1 MKKLLAIFALC
12 FAFFAAKAQVI
23 VILEAHDVWGDGTGY
38 QLLLD
43 ADATAYGTLFTETGN
58 LSSSG
63 DVPDATYAEFEYKV
77 PENADGALTTS
88 NIVFDEAVTITIPAG
103 TYDYCVTNPSPNDK
117 MYIAAGDDARGDD
130 YVFEDGYIYH
140 FTVTYGGYNDL
151 VTLEVSPIPTEPT
164 LVASPSEKN
173 FGVVIVG
180 QTAQFQS
187 AVTAYHLTAGI
198 TVTTTAPFSV
208 SVNVTASATSVTM
221 PATGGT
227 LYVKYAPTAAGT
239 DSAIVVL
246 ASGDVAD
253 TIVVLGRGF
262 ECTTLEVPFVEDFDA
277 YEGEL
282 PVCYQFVYGNED
294 PTANPIFVEEEDDD
308 NFVVAFN
315 SISRTDVYDQYMI
328 SPLMQYTGTNPLRL
342 SVKARPDYSDET
354 FRLGYSTTTDSLNA
368 FTWGDEETA
377 EDDEVY
383 ETFSMVIPS
392 NAKYVA
398 IHYTSEYQYY
408 LYIDSLSVEVITLP
422 QITVNTNNVDF
433 GYVEVNNTSDDMIIP
448 VTGLLLEDAITA
460 TITTTSPFEISVNGV
475 DYGATATL
483 PTEGD
488 TLYVHYTP
496 TAVGADTA
504 VIMLS
509 SLTELADTVYVTL
522 TGKGYECDNN
532 LPYQTN
538 FTDEAKN
545 LCWTIVDANED
556 EYTFEFDTEYGYASY
571 RYNYYSNADDWLT
584 SPAFNLTGA
593 EYVAFDY
600 KVYSSNYIEKFEVY
614 IIGTDSTVI
623 VPEMEATNTDYMTQ
637 MIDLSDYTGSYR
649 IAFHCTSDT
658 NRRRLYFT
666 NFVIDSIANLESSL
680 TVNPDS
686 IDFGSA
692 IFTEGY
698 TASETAVVTA
708 VVISDS
714 LTVTTA
720 APFAVSL
727 DGTNYADSL
736 IIPANDSALSY
747 TTTLYVQYAP
757 AAPGTH
763 TGTVTI
769 SGDSLTATIGLSAE
783 SVDCSGAATLPFTE
797 DFEDELAVCW
807 QNIDNDGDEFPWEF
821 FYGDEDYEEYAH
833 NGYGL
838 AVSRSWFSYGGY
850 FEYDLTPDNW
860 LITPA
865 IALPAEAAH
874 ISWWAGSPESTY
886 FAEHYEVKISTNMSD
901 LTSFTNLHSE
911 TLSTG
916 TWTQHTV
923 NLTEYVGQTVYFA
936 FVHNNCTGMN
946 MLFLDDINVEVG
958 EVGIE
963 EETAEN
969 ALSIYPN
976 PASTMLNVH
985 AENYSNVQIINFLG
999 QVVYSAN
1006 VTENDFQ
1013 INVSNLSNS
1022 VYFIRLNG
1030 ETSTTQKFIKR

>member
-1 MKKLLAIFALC
+1 MKKLLAIFMLC
-12 FAFFAAKAQVI
+12 FAFFAAKAQYNFLYQESFDDGLLPTGWVI
-23 VILEAHDVWGDGTGY
+23 IDADGDGYNWIVDNSTSIVDHTGGGSIY
-38 QLLLD
+38 SESYNLD
-43 ADATAYGTLFTETGN
+43 ASA
-58 LSSSG
+58 
-63 DVPDATYAEFEYKV
+63 
-77 PENADGALTTS
+77 ALTPDNYLITC
-88 NIVFDEAVTITIPAG
+88 AYTIPA
-103 TYDYCVTNPSPNDK
+103 
-117 MYIAAGDDARGDD
+117 DA
-130 YVFEDGYIYH
+130 
-140 FTVTYGGYNDL
+140 NL
-151 VTLEVSPIPTEPT
+151 PT
-164 LVASPSEKN
+164 LSWWAVGQDPDYAEEHYAVYISTTGQTVADFTSAAIYEGYSTEEWVN
-173 FGVVIVG
+173 HTFDLSAYVG
-180 QTAQFQS
+180 QTIYVAFRHYNSTDVFYLNLDDIEIYTVTTDPTLITTPEAMNFGTVIAGDS
-187 AVTAYHLTAGI
+187 AVRPATVTAYNLTAGI

-208 SVNVTASATSVTM
+208 SLNDTTYATSVTM

-262 ECTTLEVPFVEDFDA
+262 ECTTLAVPFVEDFDA

-282 PVCYQFVYGNED
+282 PVCYQFVYGNND
-294 PTANPIFVEEEDDD
+294 PTVNPILAEEDDD
-308 NFVVAFN
+308 DNYVVAFN
-315 SISRTDVYDQYMI
+315 SMSRTDVYDQYMI
-328 SPLMQYTGTNPLRL
+328 SPMMQYTGTNPLRL

-398 IHYTSEYQYY
+398 IHYTSNYKYY

-422 QITVNTNNVDF
+422 QIMAGTTDVDF

-658 NRRRLYFT
+658 NRWRLYFT

-807 QNIDNDGDEFPWEF
+807 QNIDKDGDEFPWEF

-860 LITPA
+860 LR
-865 IALPAEAAH
+865 
-874 ISWWAGSPESTY
+874 
-886 FAEHYEVKISTNMSD
+886 
-901 LTSFTNLHSE
+901 
-911 TLSTG
+911 
-916 TWTQHTV
+916 
-923 NLTEYVGQTVYFA
+923 
-936 FVHNNCTGMN
+936 
-946 MLFLDDINVEVG
+946 LF
-958 EVGIE
+958 
-963 EETAEN
+963 
-969 ALSIYPN
+969 
-976 PASTMLNVH
+976 
-985 AENYSNVQIINFLG
+985 
-999 QVVYSAN
+999 
-1006 VTENDFQ
+1006 
-1013 INVSNLSNS
+1013 
-1022 VYFIRLNG
+1022 
-1030 ETSTTQKFIKR
+1030 